1 MIGHTFSFLYFGR
14 EAPHSHLENYV
25 ILMWSS
31 GRQHINEFML
41 SHRLGN
47 ISFCEFLWSQDGY
60 WILSSWY
67 PRWWINPNEC
77 WVLLCDCCPR
87 PGHWSSLSVSG
98 PPIAWNITSSEQR
111 QNWFK
116 WASVFLNILGEAGC
130 LICDCCPVVSICSS
144 LRPVCSLSVNEQAL
158 TLKKSSKA

>member
-1 MIGHTFSFLYFGR
+1 MVDW
-14 EAPHSHLENYV
+14 PQ
-25 ILMWSS
+25 W
-31 GRQHINEFML
+31 ML
-41 SHRLGN
+41 SLALW
-47 ISFCEFLWSQDGY
+47 FL
-60 WILSSWY
+60 
-67 PRWWINPNEC
+67 
-77 WVLLCDCCPR
+77 PR

-144 LRPVCSLSVNEQAL
+144 LRPVCSLKVNEQAL
-158 TLKKSSKA
+158 TLKKAAKHNDGLHISCSEFQCILILILCLLLEARRGEVGYLVSSFCRLLSVINTLRYFVL